1 MAVALVTAAVSL
13 VPMACGGEEAAMRAT
28 LTNDGCTYDGDTS
41 PTAGMFTIEVENQT
55 EFSGSFVLLSLAEGS
70 TVDDLQPA
78 LDQYPRQFE
87 RDGTLPKPPDYK
99 FLVRSDVE
107 AGATSALPADVS
119 AGTYAVVCFVDDV
132 SHRAGLHR
140 GAADRDEYR
149 AACQAPGH
157 TPRCGRSTQQPHAVE
172 ATRLPGLHA
181 RDRHGA
187 RRLHP
192 VRSGAPPAGGTI
204 AR

>member
-1 MAVALVTAAVSL
+1 VASGTRIAVALLTAAVSL
-13 VPMACGGEEAAMRAT
+13 VPMACGGDEAAMRAT

-70 TVDDLQPA
+70 TVVDLQPA

-87 RDGTLPKPPDYK
+87 RDGTLPEPPDYK

-132 SHRAGLHR
+132 PIEKVYIAEQLDVTS
-140 GAADRDEYR
+140 
-149 AACQAPGH
+149 
-157 TPRCGRSTQQPHAVE
+157 TGRPYTRPAV
-172 ATRLPGLHA
+172 
-181 RDRHGA
+181 
-187 RRLHP
+187 
-192 VRSGAPPAGGTI
+192 
-204 AR
+204 